1 MNKIL
6 QTPLYNHLYYD
17 FLQSDQKILRYL
29 PDFKTTNWSELTKS
43 ALSQNTI
50 YSDVKEL
57 LTKDN
62 SDITSERG
70 LKNLDLLKNDKT
82 VFIITGQQLGLLA
95 SPLYTIYKIITA
107 IKLAEQLN
115 SLKLGFNYV
124 PLFWLESEDHD
135 FKEINHFGIWNNKFE
150 PKKLIYQVE
159 SKGKSSIKHYTFEE
173 QINELIEQFKGELI
187 STEFTEVLFNKL
199 KSIFKLGKSW
209 LTATRE
215 LLKDIFYE
223 SGVLFFKPGDLEIKK
238 ISAPFFEKVIE
249 ISAELNN
256 QFSSASNS
264 LAENGYSNQV
274 TVVEGKT
281 FLFIENKNLQREH
294 IYFNNN
300 GFSIKDSNQK
310 FNKNDLLDIIINNPE
325 KISTSVVSRPL
336 LQSWLLP
343 TAAYVAGPGEIAY
356 WAQIGG
362 MFDQMNLRMPVV
374 YPRLSVTLIE
384 PKIQRFINKYE
395 LDIEYLPKKQSKF
408 VKGVLTKNEDNAFQN
423 SKENIKNE
431 LEKIKQKMV
440 IVDPTLES
448 ICQKTSEKILGQ
460 IDFLERKN
468 LKAKEQKNQTFT
480 SQLQQIHSAFFPD
493 GYPQERYLTFVYFLN
508 KFGPEIFKTLF
519 NKLQLDNFEHQI
531 IEI

>member
-1 MNKIL
+1 
-6 QTPLYNHLYYD
+6 
-17 FLQSDQKILRYL
+17 
-29 PDFKTTNWSELTKS
+29 
-43 ALSQNTI
+43 
-50 YSDVKEL
+50 
-57 LTKDN
+57 
-62 SDITSERG
+62 
-70 LKNLDLLKNDKT
+70 
-82 VFIITGQQLGLLA
+82 
-95 SPLYTIYKIITA
+95 
-107 IKLAEQLN
+107 
-115 SLKLGFNYV
+115 
-124 PLFWLESEDHD
+124 
-135 FKEINHFGIWNNKFE
+135 
-150 PKKLIYQVE
+150 
-159 SKGKSSIKHYTFEE
+159 
-173 QINELIEQFKGELI
+173 
-187 STEFTEVLFNKL
+187 
-199 KSIFKLGKSW
+199 
-209 LTATRE
+209 
-215 LLKDIFYE
+215 
-223 SGVLFFKPGDLEIKK
+223 
-238 ISAPFFEKVIE
+238 
-249 ISAELNN
+249 
-256 QFSSASNS
+256 
-264 LAENGYSNQV
+264 
-274 TVVEGKT
+274 T

-310 FNKNDLLDIIINNPE
+310 FNKNELLDIINNNPE

-362 MFDQMNLRMPVV
+362 MFKQMKLTMPVV
-374 YPRLSVTLIE
+374 YPRLSATIIE

-395 LDIEYLPKKQSKF
+395 LDIDYLPKKQSEF

-431 LEKIKQKMV
+431 LEKIKRKMV